1 MSSNRSASNK
11 TANNSK
17 PRSKP
22 TPVTR
27 KRLQAMAL
35 SGNPLHSISS
45 NGNRIQSRNIH
56 LLTNVR
62 EIKDHCKTL
71 QSQLERMQRE
81 SEVQCEELYDK
92 LKKTDGKEI
101 DHLKGLLKKCNDEKE
116 EQDKIIKKYEGY
128 ITKDKEAFRKLNEE
142 LERKKEE
149 ERIDYPLLM
158 FRFEKLNVKYKD
170 NQKLLDEYYASN
182 KLLKSKIKELEKSGS
197 MNTPVTSEEN
207 RKLKKELEEKDEII
221 TKLEKELEMCNK
233 EKEDGKKITGRNPL
247 HENSEVNAFIEYLD
261 ELKEN
266 VLKLYDF
273 YHKKNRTSSYFKSN
287 NMPKQNYITAIISKI
302 EQKIEELERREI
314 H

>member
-116 EQDKIIKKYEGY
+116 EKDEKITKYEETVRKVMESY
-128 ITKDKEAFRKLNEE
+128 TKDKEKYKEYLTEIKQQ
-142 LERKKEE
+142 LKMCKKE
-149 ERIDYPLLM
+149 
-158 FRFEKLNVKYKD
+158 N
-170 NQKLLDEYYASN
+170 
-182 KLLKSKIKELEKSGS
+182 
-197 MNTPVTSEEN
+197 
-207 RKLKKELEEKDEII
+207 EEKDEII
-221 TKLEKELEMCNK
+221 TKVKEELEICNK
-233 EKEDGKKITGRNPL
+233 EKEEKDEKITKYEEAVRKVK
-247 HENSEVNAFIEYLD
+247 EAYTKDKAKYEEYYTKIKQQLEKCKKEKEEYKTGKSHGNLYKPD
-261 ELKEN
+261 TGYKYNKSRSLPSELKELNISRRRVKPDKGDKYNYLGRITNEN
-266 VLKLYDF
+266 VEG
-273 YHKKNRTSSYFKSN
+273 RS
-287 NMPKQNYITAIISKI
+287 
-302 EQKIEELERREI
+302 
-314 H
+314 